1 MTRQGLDTW
10 DQDSKRQLSLNSS
23 GLAVQRRRQR
33 HEEWSLETV
42 SQSDKEESMEHG
54 RSTQKNGGKLGAVTA
69 KGAQSFQKEEGDS
82 TKPNTGGGNRRRV
95 I

>member
-1 MTRQGLDTW
+1 M
-10 DQDSKRQLSLNSS
+10 KS
-23 GLAVQRRRQR
+23 GL
-33 HEEWSLETV
+33 WKL